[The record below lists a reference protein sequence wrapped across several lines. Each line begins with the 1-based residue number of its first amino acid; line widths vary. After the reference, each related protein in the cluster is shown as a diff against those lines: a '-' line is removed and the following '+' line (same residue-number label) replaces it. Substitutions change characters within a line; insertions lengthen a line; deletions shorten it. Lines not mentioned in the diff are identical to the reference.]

1 MLQVRETGGPSTA
14 SGAPMRAIRQKR
26 TPERGS
32 GHRAGRRQDKW
43 RKMALF
49 FLLLIS
55 SDSASIRREEV
66 FIIAS
71 RQHST
76 SGLLSAQ
83 HFSEEEARRPSR
95 SRSWRVN
102 ILECKSGYGVD
113 GNIIEAFF

>member
-1 MLQVRETGGPSTA
+1 
-14 SGAPMRAIRQKR
+14 
-26 TPERGS
+26 
-32 GHRAGRRQDKW
+32 
-43 RKMALF
+43 MALF

-55 SDSASIRREEV
+55 SDSASIRREGV

-76 SGLLSAQ
+76 SGLVSAR
-83 HFSEEEARRPSR
+83 HFSEEEEARRPSR